1 MTAAAQHTFYGWWIV
16 AGSFLTLLVAV
27 GLGIYAPPVF
37 LVPLQEHFGWSRAAI
52 SGGPSL
58 AALVTGLL
66 SPVVGSWVDRYGPR
80 RLMAFG
86 AVVMAITFALFGAM
100 QSLWQLYAISVIASL
115 GVSCTAF
122 IPNQTLISSWFERR
136 AGLAMGIA
144 LAGIGIGGLTI
155 APLGAL
161 LIEQVGWR
169 LAYVGLACLVPL
181 VVLPTA
187 LLLVRNDPADLGLRP
202 DGDATDADERAG
214 RDGASEAKRAGLEL
228 SEALRSRNFW
238 ILALFNF
245 LRVFG
250 VTSLIGHLAAYLSD
264 VGFERQ
270 LAAGALGFVV
280 GVSVFG
286 RLGSGFLAD
295 RLPRKWIACGVVS
308 AQAAAMPLL
317 FAVTSFGV
325 LPAFVILFGL
335 AQGGGAVLLPLLVG
349 HAFGL
354 RAFGRILGAMMIAAT
369 FGGALGPV
377 LTGWI
382 FDRTGSYEL
391 AFALHIG
398 AFLTAAVAIQL
409 LRPPHGG
416 GMPRSAPR
424 GTRD

>member
-1 MTAAAQHTFYGWWIV
+1 MTAAARRVFYGWWIV

-52 SGGPSL
+52 AGGPSL

-66 SPVVGSWVDRYGPR
+66 SPLVGSWVDRYGPR
-80 RLMAFG
+80 RLMALG
-86 AVVMAITFALFGAM
+86 AVVMAITFALFGSM
-100 QSLWQLYAISVIASL
+100 QSLWQLYAISVIAAL

-122 IPNQTLISSWFERR
+122 IPNQTLISSWFEKR

-144 LAGIGIGGLTI
+144 LAGIGVGGLTI
-155 APLGAL
+155 APLGAA
-161 LIEQVGWR
+161 LIEQLGWR

-181 VVLPTA
+181 VVLPTT

-202 DGDATDADERAG
+202 DGEPADADERTKRGG
-214 RDGASEAKRAGLEL
+214 RDDPSPPKRAGLEL
-228 SEALRSRNFW
+228 SEALSSRNFW

-270 LAAGALGFVV
+270 LAAGALGLVV

-308 AQAAAMPLL
+308 MQAAAMPLL

-398 AFLTAAVAIQL
+398 AFLTAAIAIQL
-409 LRPPHGG
+409 LRPPQGE
-416 GMPRSAPR
+416 GMSGSTRS
-424 GTRD
+424 

>member
-66 SPVVGSWVDRYGPR
+66 SPIVGSWVDRYGPR

-122 IPNQTLISSWFERR
+122 IPNQTLISSW
-136 AGLAMGIA
+136 L
-144 LAGIGIGGLTI
+144 
-155 APLGAL
+155 
-161 LIEQVGWR
+161 VGWR

-416 GMPRSAPR
+416 GMPRSTPR

>member
-66 SPVVGSWVDRYGPR
+66 SPIVGSWVDRYGPR

-270 LAAGALGFVV
+270 LAAGALG
-280 GVSVFG
+280 S
-286 RLGSGFLAD
+286 GSGS
-295 RLPRKWIACGVVS
+295 P
-308 AQAAAMPLL
+308 AA
-317 FAVTSFGV
+317 
-325 LPAFVILFGL
+325 
-335 AQGGGAVLLPLLVG
+335 
-349 HAFGL
+349 
-354 RAFGRILGAMMIAAT
+354 
-369 FGGALGPV
+369 
-377 LTGWI
+377 W
-382 FDRTGSYEL
+382 
-391 AFALHIG
+391 
-398 AFLTAAVAIQL
+398 
-409 LRPPHGG
+409 
-416 GMPRSAPR
+416 
-424 GTRD
+424 